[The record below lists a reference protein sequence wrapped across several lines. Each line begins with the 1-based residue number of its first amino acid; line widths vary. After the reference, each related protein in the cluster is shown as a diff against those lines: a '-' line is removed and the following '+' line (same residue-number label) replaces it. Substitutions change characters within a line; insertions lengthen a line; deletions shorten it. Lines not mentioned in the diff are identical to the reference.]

1 MLNRV
6 EAAVRM
12 EEPASWAASVPVL
25 HISPGELASTTNE
38 SGKPEYKN
46 IRCVLLYNALLTLK
60 CKLIFTILVEPT
72 WSNLT

>member
-12 EEPASWAASVPVL
+12 EEPASWAASVPAL
-25 HISPGELASTTNE
+25 HISPGEPASMTNE

-60 CKLIFTILVEPT
+60 CKLILTILVEPT